1 MDDTTIP
8 FDEAVKKYSGR
19 MNDADASASV
29 TGACGG
35 GGVPCSAYRDL
46 GNEEDFGLRIM

>member
-1 MDDTTIP
+1 MEDKTMP
-8 FDEAVKKYSGR
+8 FEEAVKKYSGR

-35 GGVPCSAYRDL
+35 GGVPRSANRDL